1 MFEQAGRLNDING
14 VDGLNPKQA
23 CKVGSGELFRFVE
36 ETEQLI
42 RSFLIQAFPFHAV
55 DMGKDEIDIL
65 LGETVEGSTLRND
78 IPEEGVVL
86 FHSGFLGRTV
96 GITEEKLCLPGTV
109 RRIHKG
115 MDIGELA
122 AVVRQDQR
130 EKRTE

>member
-14 VDGLNPKQA
+14 VDGFNPKQA
-23 CKVGSGELFRFVE
+23 CEVRSGELFRFVE

-42 RSFLIQAFPFHAV
+42 RSFLIQAFSFHAV
-55 DMGKDEIDIL
+55 DMGKDEVDIL
-65 LGETVEGSTLRND
+65 LGETVEGSTFRND

-96 GITEEKLCLPGTV
+96 GITEEKLGFPGTV
-109 RRIHKG
+109 RSVHEG

-122 AVVRQDQR
+122 AVIRQDQR
-130 EKRTE
+130 KE